1 MRATRPRAAA
11 TVVVVSAPRLAR
23 PAHRRPALVGW
34 VVLGGAVGTA
44 LRVAA
49 EAQLP
54 RPADLPLPT
63 LLVNVVGALVLG
75 ALLEGLARRGADT
88 GRRRAA
94 RLLVGTG
101 FCGGLTTYS
110 TFAVEVDL
118 LLAGRPLA
126 GVGYAVVSVLLG
138 LAAAAAGVAA
148 AAACSRGAGTRP

>member
-1 MRATRPRAAA
+1 MSTHHP
-11 TVVVVSAPRLAR
+11 S
-23 PAHRRPALVGW
+23 HRQPALVGW
-34 VVLGGAVGTA
+34 VVLGGAAGTA
-44 LRVAA
+44 VRLAA

-63 LLVNVVGALVLG
+63 LLVNLAGALVLG
-75 ALLEGLARRGADT
+75 ALLEGLARRGADA
-88 GRRRAA
+88 GRRRGV

-110 TFAVEVDL
+110 TLAVEVDL

-126 GVGYAVVSVLLG
+126 GVGYALVTVLLG

-148 AAACSRGAGTRP
+148 AASWSRSTGARP